1 MFEPHFTITNAMTAD
16 LTRIERA
23 VGFLA
28 AARLSDDWIR
38 DMQAN
43 ALTLE
48 AHHTTHIEGTQLTL
62 EQATQLLA
70 GQRIPEADPDDVREL
85 LNYRTAFD
93 LVAEYVGSGEP
104 VTEALIREIHKR
116 LVKDVRGSSST
127 PGQYRLGQNLI
138 VNSVTREIVYT
149 PPPAHE
155 VQSLM
160 TDLVEWLNT
169 STGVN
174 TVLVSG
180 IAQFQL
186 VHIHPFIDGNG
197 RTARLLA
204 TLVMYRGNYDF
215 KRLFTISEFYD
226 RDRSAYYSALQS
238 VRDHNLD
245 MTGWLEYYVSG
256 LATQMQEVQNKGEQ
270 VIKTGVLQIKAGSA
284 GLSGTALSVF
294 STILREGSQTPADLT
309 AKLHISRST
318 VQRQLK
324 NLIEAGLVRAVQSS
338 THDPTVRY
346 EGNR

>member
-1 MFEPHFTITNAMTAD
+1 MFEPHFTITNAMTGN

-28 AARLSDDWIR
+28 AARLSDEWIR

-43 ALTLE
+43 ALALE

-70 GQRIPEADPDDVREL
+70 GQALPEADPDDVREL

-104 VTEALIREIHKR
+104 ITEALIREIHKR
-116 LVKDVRGSSST
+116 LVKDVRGGSAT
-127 PGQYRLGQNLI
+127 PGEYRHGQNLI
-138 VNSVTREIVYT
+138 VNSVTGETVYT

-160 TDLVEWLNT
+160 TDLLEWLNT
-169 STGVN
+169 DTSIN
-174 TVLVSG
+174 MVLVSG

-226 RDRSAYYSALQS
+226 RDRSAYYAALQT
-238 VRDHNLD
+238 VRSHDMD

-256 LATQMQEVQNKGEQ
+256 LATQMQEVQSKGEQ
-270 VIKTGVLQIKAGSA
+270 VIRTDVLALRFELSERQRSIFRHLATKGPLSIEQVQQAVPGVHRR
-284 GLSGTALSVF
+284 
-294 STILREGSQTPADLT
+294 TIQRDL
-309 AKLHISRST
+309 AKL
-318 VQRQLK
+318 VEK
-324 NLIEAGLVRAVQSS
+324 GLVS
-338 THDPTVRY
+338 TTGATNQLRY
-346 EGNR
+346 VLHTG